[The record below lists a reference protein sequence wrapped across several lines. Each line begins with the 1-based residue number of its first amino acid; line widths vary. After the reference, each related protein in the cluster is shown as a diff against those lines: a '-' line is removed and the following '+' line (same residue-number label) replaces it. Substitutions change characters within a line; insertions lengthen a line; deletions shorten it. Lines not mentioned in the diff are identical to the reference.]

1 MQPHLDKRGR
11 VSYISSSMFNGTV
24 CTRRTVRSETASRA
38 SLAVLPRPNL
48 DPRDHHSPRFS
59 HGSRPL
65 RSLFQARQ
73 RSDGPSYTE
82 GKSHIKCSLRGVR
95 YNTPSPSAMFTLTSL
110 LGFATLC
117 LLGQFAAAQST
128 SLSSIP
134 ASRLTQIFNFGTNPN
149 NVQMFV
155 YKPAKVATR
164 PALIV
169 ASHCVYSHL
178 SSCTAPLFSGW

>member
-1 MQPHLDKRGR
+1 
-11 VSYISSSMFNGTV
+11 MF
-24 CTRRTVRSETASRA
+24 A
-38 SLAVLPRPNL
+38 
-48 DPRDHHSPRFS
+48 
-59 HGSRPL
+59 
-65 RSLFQARQ
+65 
-73 RSDGPSYTE
+73 
-82 GKSHIKCSLRGVR
+82 
-95 YNTPSPSAMFTLTSL
+95 LTSL
-110 LGFATLC
+110 LGFAALC

-155 YKPAKVATR
+155 YKPAKVATS